1 VRLGAA
7 TGSMPRDMRVS
18 YRDKGALKAAVE
30 KMLAWNPE
38 RILIAHGRWYER
50 DGAAMLRRV
59 FSWLLD

>member
-1 VRLGAA
+1 
-7 TGSMPRDMRVS
+7 MPRDMRVS